1 MTAPDIPPATTA
13 VLHRAYA
20 PPRPEA
26 SRGFSGADALGAELP
41 DTLDVTGG
49 VVRVGDEHNA
59 GLLVDDAT
67 FTVGISAD
75 GWSMTVCWTTPG
87 AGTVELSAS
96 AAPAAV
102 AIHRCAIAAGD
113 DWPIIGTGSLDVVDA
128 PQRRT
133 RAALADIVIDSA
145 VDRFLELG
153 RTLSHLGWPT
163 GID

>member
-41 DTLDVTGG
+41 DTLDVTALT
-49 VVRVGDEHNA
+49 NA

-128 PQRRT
+128 PQQRT
-133 RAALADIVIDSA
+133 RAALANIVIDSA

>member
-13 VLHRAYA
+13 VLHRTYA

-26 SRGFSGADALGAELP
+26 SRGFSGADALGAKLP
-41 DTLDVTGG
+41 DTLDVTALA
-49 VVRVGDEHNA
+49 DA

-128 PQRRT
+128 PQQRT
-133 RAALADIVIDSA
+133 RAALANIVIDSA

>member
-13 VLHRAYA
+13 VLHRTYA

-41 DTLDVTGG
+41 DTLDVT
-49 VVRVGDEHNA
+49 VLADA

-113 DWPIIGTGSLDVVDA
+113 DWPIIGTGSLDIVDA

>member
-13 VLHRAYA
+13 VLHRTYA
-20 PPRPEA
+20 PPRPGA

-41 DTLDVTGG
+41 DTLDVTALA
-49 VVRVGDEHNA
+49 DA

-128 PQRRT
+128 PQQRT